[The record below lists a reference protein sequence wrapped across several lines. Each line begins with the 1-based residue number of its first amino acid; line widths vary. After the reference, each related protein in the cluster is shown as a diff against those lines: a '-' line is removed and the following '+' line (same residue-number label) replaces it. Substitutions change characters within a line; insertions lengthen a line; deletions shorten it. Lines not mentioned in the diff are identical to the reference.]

1 MNESGVEVD
10 GQQRLLQALAA
21 FVEAYQ
27 ARPDLVAEQ
36 RGWSPV
42 IALAGSDAPARV
54 VVSLQDGRVARVAA
68 GVAMGREGTAPPPA
82 TLEITGGLDTLC
94 DVLMLRRDPNEPYL
108 FGELLVMGAEA
119 DFVRLDYIASRLC
132 RR

>member
-1 MNESGVEVD
+1 MNTGVDVD
-10 GQQRLLQALAA
+10 VQQRLLQALAA

-27 ARPDLVAEQ
+27 ARPDLVTEQ

-42 IALAGSDAPARV
+42 IALEASDAAARV
-54 VVSLQDGRVARVAA
+54 VVSLDDGRVARVAA
-68 GVAMGREGTAPPPA
+68 GAAVGQAGVATLSP

-108 FGELLVMGAEA
+108 FGELLVVGAEA

-132 RR
+132 PR